1 MNRTPHVLKFAIL
14 IGLAA
19 LASGCIIA
27 PDAPRYHDGYY
38 DHEHERY
45 WHGGGWHPCE
55 ERREYCR

>member
-1 MNRTPHVLKFAIL
+1 MNHKSHPFKYIFL

-27 PDAPRYHDGYY
+27 PGPRYHDGYY

-45 WHGGGWHPCE
+45 WYGGNWHPCE